1 MSFLEKLDQCL
12 NEKEE
17 RMIALRRHF
26 HEYPELSFKEKE
38 TSQYIADFYKD
49 LDCEVKTQV
58 GNGYGLTVTI
68 ASGRPGKTLALRADF
83 DALPIQEE
91 VDVPFKSK
99 HDGVMHA
106 CGHDGHTAYM
116 MILAE
121 TLIELREE
129 WSGKVVILHQ
139 NAEEVTPGGAKSMI
153 ADGALDGVDAV
164 IGAHVMSNMPVGTVS
179 YCPGNCQTGRSNFT
193 LKIQGSGGHASSP
206 HQAKDAIVA
215 GAYFVTEAQ
224 SIVSRVLNPFAVGTV
239 TIGNFDG
246 HGAKNAINGEVTLG
260 GDVRTMDEESR
271 QKIEEAIRA
280 RVQGLQ
286 DSFGVQCDL
295 AYDNNYPVLHNDDD
309 LLDLVLESLNSHDFK
324 ELTAVQQVGPQNPSE
339 DFAYYA
345 KERPAVFL
353 WIGAT
358 DPDHLDKAY
367 PHHHPKFFM
376 DERALLIAAKTVGR
390 VVDRYLND

>member
-179 YCPGNCQTGRSNFT
+179 YCPGNCQTGRSN
-193 LKIQGSGGHASSP
+193 
-206 HQAKDAIVA
+206 
-215 GAYFVTEAQ
+215 
-224 SIVSRVLNPFAVGTV
+224 
-239 TIGNFDG
+239 
-246 HGAKNAINGEVTLG
+246 
-260 GDVRTMDEESR
+260 
-271 QKIEEAIRA
+271 
-280 RVQGLQ
+280 
-286 DSFGVQCDL
+286 
-295 AYDNNYPVLHNDDD
+295 LH
-309 LLDLVLESLNSHDFK
+309 
-324 ELTAVQQVGPQNPSE
+324 
-339 DFAYYA
+339 
-345 KERPAVFL
+345 
-353 WIGAT
+353 
-358 DPDHLDKAY
+358 
-367 PHHHPKFFM
+367 
-376 DERALLIAAKTVGR
+376 
-390 VVDRYLND
+390 